1 MAFAAPEGRVSA
13 FGRPCGA
20 DMKAPAELSLGWR
33 TDLNFA
39 RFDGELLESDDC
51 IVVRTPANPTYWW
64 GNFLLFDHSP
74 QAGDAAEW
82 SRRFEA
88 EIGRHQAESRHTTF
102 GVDAREAFVLPID
115 FVERGFSLYA
125 SNVLTMRRERLRA
138 PRTPLPAG
146 ARVAALKL
154 PEQSADAVELQVLCD
169 AGEHLPVEG
178 YRLFRQRQM
187 ARYGVMALQGLG
199 DWFGVFMPGLNGA
212 SGTNGEQLGADCG
225 LFHAGP
231 GGDALGRFQHVET
244 HPAFRRRGLCSALIH
259 AVCADAFERL
269 KLHTLVIVAD
279 PLDVA
284 IGLYESLGFERGATS
299 WHIERRPD
307 DLAP

>member
-1 MAFAAPEGRVSA
+1 
-13 FGRPCGA
+13 
-20 DMKAPAELSLGWR
+20 MKAPAELSLGWR

-39 RFDGELLESDDC
+39 RFDGELIERADC
-51 IVVRTPANPTYWW
+51 IVVRTPSNPSYWW
-64 GNFLLFDHSP
+64 GNFLLFDQAP
-74 QAGDAAEW
+74 QPGDAAEW

-88 EIGRHQAESRHTTF
+88 EIGRFQAGSRHITF
-102 GVDAREAFVLPID
+102 GVDAPEAFVLPDD
-115 FVERGFSLYA
+115 FAERGFSLYA
-125 SNVLTMRRERLRA
+125 SNVLTMRREQLRA
-138 PRTPLPAG
+138 PRTALPAG

-154 PEQSADAVELQVLCD
+154 PQQSATAVELQVLCD
-169 AGEHLPVEG
+169 GGETSPAPS

-187 ARYGVMALQGLG
+187 ARYEAMARQGLG
-199 DWFGVFMPGLNGA
+199 DWFGVFVPGA
-212 SGTNGEQLGADCG
+212 NGEELVADCG

-259 AVCADAFERL
+259 AVCKDAFERL

-284 IGLYESLGFERGATS
+284 IGLYESLGFERGALS

-307 DLAP
+307 ATVG